1 MLAGL
6 RGDRSVKEV
15 CREHAISETLY
26 ESWRE
31 KLLEGG
37 RETLAGKE
45 ERAGERE
52 LRRKVAGLERAL
64 GRKTYELEIAGKLLR
79 ELGVRQ
85 RVARSRDLVA
95 EGHSPSMVARVAGIG
110 RQALYRTPTPP
121 RLPQQR
127 SPVDAVEWAI
137 IVEALA
143 SQSDGY
149 RMICAFVRQRLGI
162 AVNRKRVLRVM
173 RERKLIQRRRP
184 LERRKR
190 PGFLR
195 VERPRQLWQLD
206 MSSVWVAEHGWC
218 YPNAIIDCC
227 TREIVAWQLEPRCR
241 ADEVIA
247 VVERSA
253 AAYAIE
259 PGELVLGSDNGSA
272 FTARRFKA
280 KLAELGIRR
289 LPRPRKPG
297 LHRELVR
304 ETQAKGGVAER
315 ARNPRRRPP
324 RIGGYVER
332 YHHRPHSGLNYRTP
346 IEVRRTCGRINK
358 DHRNSRPN
366 PSTPVG
372 SRSRVQSTE
381 LPLCCLLLL
390 RALVRGV
397 ASPGC
402 GL

>member
-1 MLAGL
+1 
-6 RGDRSVKEV
+6 V
-15 CREHAISETLY
+15 
-26 ESWRE
+26 
-31 KLLEGG
+31 
-37 RETLAGKE
+37 
-45 ERAGERE
+45 
-52 LRRKVAGLERAL
+52 L

-280 KLAELGIRR
+280 KLAELGIR
-289 LPRPRKPG
+289 
-297 LHRELVR
+297 HRR
-304 ETQAKGGVAER
+304 
-315 ARNPRRRPP
+315 
-324 RIGGYVER
+324 GGYRDPESRAFIESWFGKLKQREVWLNEHETLDDAR
-332 YHHRPHSGLNYRTP
+332 HASAATSSATTTARTAGSTTGHRSRCAGPAGGSTRTTETRGLTRQ
-346 IEVRRTCGRINK
+346 
-358 DHRNSRPN
+358 HRWGAGHACSRPN
-366 PSTPVG
+366 YHSAVCCCCERWSEVLRRLVAG
-372 SRSRVQSTE
+372 FKVARVHKAHF
-381 LPLCCLLLL
+381 P
-390 RALVRGV
+390 RALG
-397 ASPGC
+397 
-402 GL
+402 